1 MTIPAGKTQSDVE
14 VTRRWLLKSSAML
27 TAGIAALGG
36 VAAEVPAITAALDN
50 APQMT
55 EEMARHFTTF

>member
-1 MTIPAGKTQSDVE
+1 MANPAGKTYGDGE

-27 TAGIAALGG
+27 TAGIAAQGG
-36 VAAEVPAITAALDN
+36 IAAEVPDLTAAVDN

>member
-1 MTIPAGKTQSDVE
+1 MTIPAGKTQGDVE
-14 VTRRWLLKSSAML
+14 VTRRWLLKSSAKL
-27 TAGIAALGG
+27 TAGIAALSGI
-36 VAAEVPAITAALDN
+36 AAKVPVITAAVDN

>member
-1 MTIPAGKTQSDVE
+1 MTIPAVKTQGDGE
-14 VTRRWLLKSSAML
+14 VTRRWLLKSSGLL
-27 TAGIAALGG
+27 TVGIAALGG
-36 VAAEVPAITAALDN
+36 VAAEVPAITAAVES